1 MIDKILKKLQS
12 LDHKNKTIALIVL
25 SGFAMFFVLYIWGA
39 YFNFIIAQYEEPR
52 IVSETTNDV
61 GFFDK
66 INNSLAFV
74 YQSLISLIKY
84 LVNFINGPKEY
95 NINP

>member
-25 SGFAMFFVLYIWGA
+25 SGFAMLFVLYIWGA
-39 YFNFIIAQYEEPR
+39 YFNFIVAKYEESQ
-52 IVSETTNDV
+52 IASKTTNDI
-61 GFFDK
+61 GFFGK

-74 YQSLISLIKY
+74 YEGLISVIKY

>member
-25 SGFAMFFVLYIWGA
+25 SGFAMLFVLYIWGA
-39 YFNFIIAQYEEPR
+39 YFNFIIAQYGESQ
-52 IVSETTNDV
+52 IASETTNDV

-74 YQSLISLIKY
+74 YESLNSGIKY
-84 LVNFINGPKEY
+84 LGNLINGPKEY